1 MKLIART
8 EEEGAQI
15 GHGGEDIDSIV
26 LHES

>member
-1 MKLIART
+1 MKMIART

-15 GHGGEDIDSIV
+15 GHGSEYIDSIV